1 MRLSRRISVEA
12 CVSSRRFCCT
22 VGLRSFKGYFENKC
36 NTEAHT
42 STKEI
47 LLLKETTT
55 LDSAQCPQTASSQ
68 NMGTLSAPRTNGQ
81 MTGQSFLAVKKLRYE
96 SAGGTALVQDV
107 SFSVDE
113 GTILA
118 IAGPN
123 GAGKTTLLRL
133 LSGSE
138 APTGGDVL
146 INGRNL
152 KNLSATERARI
163 IAVVSQQELPDGRLF
178 LRDYVALGQIPILAD
193 RSSQAHALDVQRIL
207 RLTSLTDLAEKRMA
221 VLSGGERQRAHIAR
235 ALAQNPSLLFLD
247 EPTNHLDPDAKGRML
262 SLVTELGITVVMVV
276 HDLVMIPEFASHVAL
291 MNAARIVGFGPVN
304 EVLTPER
311 VQEIFGVTYLHLAHR
326 GRLIP
331 ALDIRKNVISN
342 ERRNL

>member
-1 MRLSRRISVEA
+1 M
-12 CVSSRRFCCT
+12 
-22 VGLRSFKGYFENKC
+22 
-36 NTEAHT
+36 
-42 STKEI
+42 EI
-47 LLLKETTT
+47 LLLKDLAALE
-55 LDSAQCPQTASSQ
+55 SAQESDGIPTKCGCRVRDADDGRMTDQPFLVAEKLSFDTA
-68 NMGTLSAPRTNGQ
+68 N
-81 MTGQSFLAVKKLRYE
+81 
-96 SAGGTALVQDV
+96 GTALVRDM
-107 SFSVDE
+107 SFSMDA
-113 GTILA
+113 GTVLA

-146 INGRNL
+146 ISGRNL
-152 KNLSATERARI
+152 KQFSATERARM

-178 LRDYVALGQIPILAD
+178 LRDYVALGQIPIRAD
-193 RSSQAHALDVQRIL
+193 RSSQAHADDVKRIL
-207 RLTSLTDLAEKRMA
+207 HLTSLTDLAETRMA

-262 SLVTELGITVVMVV
+262 SLVTELGITVVMIV

-291 MNAARIVGFGPVN
+291 INAARLAGFGPVN
-304 EVLTPER
+304 KVLTPDR
-311 VQEIFGVTYLHLAHR
+311 VRDVFGVTYLHFAHQ

-331 ALDIRKNVISN
+331 ALDIRKSEISM
-342 ERRNL
+342 ERNYP

>member
-1 MRLSRRISVEA
+1 MKKSATIEPARRP
-12 CVSSRRFCCT
+12 
-22 VGLRSFKGYFENKC
+22 L
-36 NTEAHT
+36 TE
-42 STKEI
+42 S
-47 LLLKETTT
+47 
-55 LDSAQCPQTASSQ
+55 PQGADA
-68 NMGTLSAPRTNGQ
+68 LSATRAKGQ
-81 MTGQSFLAVKKLRYE
+81 MSGQPFLVVEKLRFD
-96 SAGGTALVQDV
+96 SAGGAALVQDV

-133 LSGSE
+133 LSGSI
-138 APTGGDVL
+138 APTGGDVR

-152 KNLSATERARI
+152 KSLSATERARI
-163 IAVVSQQELPDGRLF
+163 IAVVSQQEMPDGRLF

-193 RSSQAHALDVQRIL
+193 RSSQAHAEEVHRIL
-207 RLTSLTDLAEKRMA
+207 RLTSLTDLADKRMA

-291 MNAARIVGFGPVN
+291 MNSARITGFGPVN
-304 EVLTPER
+304 EVLTPAR
-311 VQEIFGVTYLHLAHR
+311 VQEIFGVTYLHFAHR

-331 ALDIRKNVISN
+331 ALDIRKNAISN